1 MGKLQYDSFYKFI
14 VSVGFL
20 LIVAPVFLLHFWM
33 SGIYDLAITQQNLE
47 ALAPSAAELLSMKMD
62 CVNMVLSKLPI
73 IFICVEAVGVGL
85 FIWGCYKWYSI
96 QKYLDSISELDVKE
110 KNIRLKQMTPEEK
123 LQKITEE
130 ANEEAEEMK
139 AADKASD
146 VIEVKANEGEE
157 RYKDKIALG
166 LEVEKLY
173 FDRLK
178 REIGS
183 NYQIRRNVKLD
194 KFEYD
199 IIARSRVDNIDII
212 YEIKHWDKA
221 VPQTLLDRTCVR
233 MEAAEVVYENLMHR
247 NKRSILVIISN
258 AAAIERMKKQ
268 EIEKTVVYKFRMGI
282 EFIEE
287 NSLS

>member
-1 MGKLQYDSFYKFI
+1 M
-14 VSVGFL
+14 
-20 LIVAPVFLLHFWM
+20 
-33 SGIYDLAITQQNLE
+33 
-47 ALAPSAAELLSMKMD
+47 
-62 CVNMVLSKLPI
+62 
-73 IFICVEAVGVGL
+73 
-85 FIWGCYKWYSI
+85 
-96 QKYLDSISELDVKE
+96 DSISELDVKE

-157 RYKDKIALG
+157 RNKDKIALG

-258 AAAIERMKKQ
+258 AAAIDRMKKQ

>member
-1 MGKLQYDSFYKFI
+1 M
-14 VSVGFL
+14 
-20 LIVAPVFLLHFWM
+20 M
-33 SGIYDLAITQQNLE
+33 
-47 ALAPSAAELLSMKMD
+47 
-62 CVNMVLSKLPI
+62 
-73 IFICVEAVGVGL
+73 
-85 FIWGCYKWYSI
+85 I
-96 QKYLDSISELDVKE
+96 QKYLDRISELDVKE

-258 AAAIERMKKQ
+258 AAAINRMKKQ
-268 EIEKTVVYKFRMGI
+268 GIETTVVYKFRMGI

>member
-1 MGKLQYDSFYKFI
+1 
-14 VSVGFL
+14 
-20 LIVAPVFLLHFWM
+20 
-33 SGIYDLAITQQNLE
+33 
-47 ALAPSAAELLSMKMD
+47 
-62 CVNMVLSKLPI
+62 MVLSKLPI
-73 IFICVEAVGVGL
+73 IFICVEAVGIGL

-157 RYKDKIALG
+157 RNKDKIALG

-258 AAAIERMKKQ
+258 AAAIDRMKKQ

>member
-1 MGKLQYDSFYKFI
+1 M
-14 VSVGFL
+14 
-20 LIVAPVFLLHFWM
+20 
-33 SGIYDLAITQQNLE
+33 
-47 ALAPSAAELLSMKMD
+47 
-62 CVNMVLSKLPI
+62 
-73 IFICVEAVGVGL
+73 
-85 FIWGCYKWYSI
+85 
-96 QKYLDSISELDVKE
+96 
-110 KNIRLKQMTPEEK
+110 KQMTPEEK

-199 IIARSRVDNIDII
+199 IIARSKVDNIDII

-258 AAAIERMKKQ
+258 AAAIDRMKKQ

>member
-1 MGKLQYDSFYKFI
+1 M
-14 VSVGFL
+14 
-20 LIVAPVFLLHFWM
+20 
-33 SGIYDLAITQQNLE
+33 
-47 ALAPSAAELLSMKMD
+47 
-62 CVNMVLSKLPI
+62 
-73 IFICVEAVGVGL
+73 
-85 FIWGCYKWYSI
+85 FIWGCYRWFSI
-96 QKYLDSISELDVKE
+96 QIYLDRISELDVKE

-139 AADKASD
+139 AVDKASD
-146 VIEVKANEGEE
+146 VIGVKANEGEE

-199 IIARSRVDNIDII
+199 IIARSKVDNIDII

-258 AAAIERMKKQ
+258 AAAIDRMKKQ
-268 EIEKTVVYKFRMGI
+268 DIEKTVVYKFRMGI

>member
-1 MGKLQYDSFYKFI
+1 
-14 VSVGFL
+14 
-20 LIVAPVFLLHFWM
+20 
-33 SGIYDLAITQQNLE
+33 
-47 ALAPSAAELLSMKMD
+47 
-62 CVNMVLSKLPI
+62 MVLSKLPI

-157 RYKDKIALG
+157 RNKDKIALG

-258 AAAIERMKKQ
+258 AAAIDRMKKQ

>member
-1 MGKLQYDSFYKFI
+1 M
-14 VSVGFL
+14 
-20 LIVAPVFLLHFWM
+20 
-33 SGIYDLAITQQNLE
+33 
-47 ALAPSAAELLSMKMD
+47 
-62 CVNMVLSKLPI
+62 
-73 IFICVEAVGVGL
+73 
-85 FIWGCYKWYSI
+85 FIWGCYKLYSI

-157 RYKDKIALG
+157 RNKDKIALG

-258 AAAIERMKKQ
+258 AAAIDRMKKQ

>member
-1 MGKLQYDSFYKFI
+1 M
-14 VSVGFL
+14 
-20 LIVAPVFLLHFWM
+20 
-33 SGIYDLAITQQNLE
+33 
-47 ALAPSAAELLSMKMD
+47 
-62 CVNMVLSKLPI
+62 
-73 IFICVEAVGVGL
+73 

-157 RYKDKIALG
+157 RNKDKIALG

-258 AAAIERMKKQ
+258 AAAIDRMKKQ

-287 NSLS
+287 KSLS

>member
-1 MGKLQYDSFYKFI
+1 MWLRCGEKECA
-14 VSVGFL
+14 
-20 LIVAPVFLLHFWM
+20 AP
-33 SGIYDLAITQQNLE
+33 Q
-47 ALAPSAAELLSMKMD
+47 
-62 CVNMVLSKLPI
+62 
-73 IFICVEAVGVGL
+73 
-85 FIWGCYKWYSI
+85 
-96 QKYLDSISELDVKE
+96 
-110 KNIRLKQMTPEEK
+110 
-123 LQKITEE
+123 

-157 RYKDKIALG
+157 QYKDKIALG
-166 LEVEKLY
+166 IEVEKLY

-199 IIARSRVDNIDII
+199 IIARSKVDNIDII

-258 AAAIERMKKQ
+258 AAAIDRMKKQ

>member
-1 MGKLQYDSFYKFI
+1 M
-14 VSVGFL
+14 
-20 LIVAPVFLLHFWM
+20 
-33 SGIYDLAITQQNLE
+33 
-47 ALAPSAAELLSMKMD
+47 
-62 CVNMVLSKLPI
+62 LSKLPI

-85 FIWGCYKWYSI
+85 FIWGCYRWFSI
-96 QKYLDSISELDVKE
+96 QIYLDRISELDVKE

-139 AADKASD
+139 AVDKASD
-146 VIEVKANEGEE
+146 VIGVKANEGEE

-199 IIARSRVDNIDII
+199 IIARSKVDNIDII

-258 AAAIERMKKQ
+258 AAAIDRMKKQ
-268 EIEKTVVYKFRMGI
+268 DIEKTVVYKFRMGI

>member
-1 MGKLQYDSFYKFI
+1 MRRI
-14 VSVGFL
+14 L
-20 LIVAPVFLLHFWM
+20 LRH
-33 SGIYDLAITQQNLE
+33 
-47 ALAPSAAELLSMKMD
+47 
-62 CVNMVLSKLPI
+62 
-73 IFICVEAVGVGL
+73 
-85 FIWGCYKWYSI
+85 
-96 QKYLDSISELDVKE
+96 
-110 KNIRLKQMTPEEK
+110 
-123 LQKITEE
+123 
-130 ANEEAEEMK
+130 
-139 AADKASD
+139 

-157 RYKDKIALG
+157 RNKDKIALG

-199 IIARSRVDNIDII
+199 IIARSRVDNIDIV

-258 AAAIERMKKQ
+258 AAAIDRMKKQ

>member
-1 MGKLQYDSFYKFI
+1 
-14 VSVGFL
+14 
-20 LIVAPVFLLHFWM
+20 
-33 SGIYDLAITQQNLE
+33 
-47 ALAPSAAELLSMKMD
+47 
-62 CVNMVLSKLPI
+62 MVLDSE
-73 IFICVEAVGVGL
+73 IFG
-85 FIWGCYKWYSI
+85 
-96 QKYLDSISELDVKE
+96 SISELDVKE

-157 RYKDKIALG
+157 RNKDKIALG

-258 AAAIERMKKQ
+258 AAAIDRMKKQ

>member
-1 MGKLQYDSFYKFI
+1 MCRG
-14 VSVGFL
+14 
-20 LIVAPVFLLHFWM
+20 
-33 SGIYDLAITQQNLE
+33 
-47 ALAPSAAELLSMKMD
+47 
-62 CVNMVLSKLPI
+62 C
-73 IFICVEAVGVGL
+73 GVGL

-157 RYKDKIALG
+157 RNKDKIALG

-258 AAAIERMKKQ
+258 AAAIDRMKKQ

>member
-1 MGKLQYDSFYKFI
+1 M
-14 VSVGFL
+14 
-20 LIVAPVFLLHFWM
+20 
-33 SGIYDLAITQQNLE
+33 
-47 ALAPSAAELLSMKMD
+47 
-62 CVNMVLSKLPI
+62 
-73 IFICVEAVGVGL
+73 
-85 FIWGCYKWYSI
+85 
-96 QKYLDSISELDVKE
+96 
-110 KNIRLKQMTPEEK
+110 KQMTPEEK

-146 VIEVKANEGEE
+146 VIAVKANEGEE
-157 RYKDKIALG
+157 RNKDKIALG

-247 NKRSILVIISN
+247 NKRSILVTISN
-258 AAAIERMKKQ
+258 AAAIDRMKKQ

>member
-1 MGKLQYDSFYKFI
+1 M
-14 VSVGFL
+14 
-20 LIVAPVFLLHFWM
+20 M
-33 SGIYDLAITQQNLE
+33 
-47 ALAPSAAELLSMKMD
+47 
-62 CVNMVLSKLPI
+62 
-73 IFICVEAVGVGL
+73 
-85 FIWGCYKWYSI
+85 I

-110 KNIRLKQMTPEEK
+110 KNIRLEQMTPEEK

-157 RYKDKIALG
+157 RNKDKIALG

-258 AAAIERMKKQ
+258 AAAIDRMKKQ

>member
-1 MGKLQYDSFYKFI
+1 M
-14 VSVGFL
+14 
-20 LIVAPVFLLHFWM
+20 
-33 SGIYDLAITQQNLE
+33 
-47 ALAPSAAELLSMKMD
+47 
-62 CVNMVLSKLPI
+62 
-73 IFICVEAVGVGL
+73 

-157 RYKDKIALG
+157 RNKDKIALG

-258 AAAIERMKKQ
+258 AAAIDRMKKQ